1 MKKIISLIIAFL
13 SVFNLSAQADLVQN
27 ASARTVLSLDG
38 QWDAIVD
45 MYERGFS
52 RRMTTMDSM
61 GYFMDDKP
69 RPYGSDPKS
78 TRNTDL
84 VEYDFET
91 APKLKVPSDWNS
103 QDDKLFFYEGAVW
116 YRKVF
121 NYTPKANVRTYLY
134 FGAANY
140 ESVVY
145 LNGKRLGQHIGGFT
159 PFQFDVTGQL
169 KEGENRV
176 NVYVNNRRKAD
187 GVPTLKF
194 DWWNYGGLT
203 RSVSVIET
211 PQTFIQDYF
220 VQLEKGKNNVI
231 GGWIKLKNAAK
242 NTPLSIDI
250 PELNIKEKLVS
261 NDTGFAFISIKTK
274 NLSLWSPENPKLYTV
289 KISTADDKIE
299 DEIGFRTIETRGL
312 DILLNGKPIF
322 LKGISIHEE
331 APYRSGRCNN
341 VDDAKIL
348 LGWAKEMGCNYVRL
362 AHYPH
367 NEAMV
372 REAEKMGLMVW
383 SEVPTYW
390 FLQFENPSVY
400 QNALNQITE
409 NITRDKNRAA
419 VIIWSIANETPETET
434 RFTFL
439 KNLATAV
446 RSMDNTRLVSAALL
460 AKSKNNV
467 FAIDDPLGEVLD
479 VMSCNEYIGWY
490 NNAAEDCGLMT
501 WTSKHQKPLIM
512 SEFGGEAVAGLHGK
526 PTEIWTE
533 EYMDRI
539 YKNQVAM
546 LDKIPFLRGASPWI
560 LMDFRSPL
568 RLRPTKQDYY
578 NRKGVVSD
586 KGIKKL
592 AFYTMQKWYQGK

>member
-1 MKKIISLIIAFL
+1 MKKITCFLITFF
-13 SVFNLSAQADLVQN
+13 SFSNLFAQTDLLQN
-27 ASARTVLSLDG
+27 AAARKVLSLDG

-45 MYERGFS
+45 MYERGFN
-52 RRMTTMDSM
+52 RRMTTVDSA
-61 GYFMDDKP
+61 GYFMDDKS

-78 TRNTDL
+78 SRNTDL
-84 VEYDFET
+84 VEYDFDT
-91 APKLKVPSDWNS
+91 APKLKVPGDWNS
-103 QDDKLFFYEGAVW
+103 QDDKLFFYEGAIW
-116 YRKVF
+116 YRKIF
-121 NYTPKANVRTYLY
+121 NYSPKPDKRQFLY
-134 FGAANY
+134 FEAANY
-140 ESVVY
+140 ESIVY
-145 LNGKRLGQHIGGFT
+145 LNGKKLGQHIGGFT
-159 PFQFDVTGQL
+159 PFQFEVTDFL

-203 RSVSVIET
+203 RSVSILET
-211 PQTFIQDYF
+211 PKSYIKDYF
-220 VQLEKGKNNVI
+220 LQLEKGKNDLI
-231 GGWIKLKNAAK
+231 KGWIKIGRTTKNI
-242 NTPLSIDI
+242 PLSIEI
-250 PELNIKEKLVS
+250 PALNIKENLQT
-261 NDTGFAFISIKTK
+261 NDAGYVEVSIKAK
-274 NLSLWSPENPKLYTV
+274 NLTLWSPQNPFLYNV
-289 KISTADDKIE
+289 KINIEDDKIE
-299 DEIGFRTIETRGL
+299 DQIGFRSIETKGK
-312 DILLNGKPIF
+312 DILLNGQPIF

-341 VDDAKIL
+341 IDDAKTL
-348 LGWAKEMGCNYVRL
+348 LSWAKEMGCNYVRL

-367 NEAMV
+367 NEVMV

-390 FLQFENPSVY
+390 FLQFENPAVY

-409 NITRDKNRAA
+409 NISRDKNRAS
-419 VIIWSIANETPETET
+419 VIIWSIANETPETEP
-434 RFTFL
+434 RFNFL
-439 KNLATAV
+439 KKLATAV
-446 RSMDNTRLVSAALL
+446 RTMDNTRLVSAALL
-460 AKSKNNV
+460 AKGKNGIYT
-467 FAIDDPLGEVLD
+467 IDDPLGEILD

-490 NNAAEDCGLMT
+490 NNAAEDCLNTT
-501 WTSKHQKPLIM
+501 WTTIYQKPLIM

-526 PTEIWTE
+526 SSEIWTE

-539 YKNQVAM
+539 YKNQVLM

-578 NRKGVVSD
+578 NRKGVISD

-592 AFYTMQKWYQGK
+592 AFFTMQKWYQSK